1 MIEPIGLPVVLH
13 QWCIVGFVVL
23 WFAWRWNSAW
33 KIAMSC
39 TLGSCSAVQAAR
51 LYERRMPAATR
62 RSYNWGYHPRDDAA
76 ANT

>member
-39 TLGSCSAVQAAR
+39 TLSSCSV
-51 LYERRMPAATR
+51 
-62 RSYNWGYHPRDDAA
+62 SYTHLTLPTIY
-76 ANT
+76 TV